1 MKRRVKACQ
10 AGALLLGVM
19 CILPFTGCG
28 KETPQSLAKS
38 MAANLGKV
46 ESVEMSVKLDFSA
59 VIDMSGI
66 SDELGEMEMSMGMD
80 TDMETTL
87 DPAACLLYTSRC
99 V

>member
-46 ESVEMSVKLDFSA
+46 ESVEMSVKIFQPS
-59 VIDMSGI
+59 
-66 SDELGEMEMSMGMD
+66 
-80 TDMETTL
+80 
-87 DPAACLLYTSRC
+87 
-99 V
+99 